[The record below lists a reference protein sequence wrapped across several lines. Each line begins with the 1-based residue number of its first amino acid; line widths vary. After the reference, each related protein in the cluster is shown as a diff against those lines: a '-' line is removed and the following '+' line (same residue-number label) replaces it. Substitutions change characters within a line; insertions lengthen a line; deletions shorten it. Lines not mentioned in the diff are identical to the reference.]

1 MKFLETISKTAG
13 KYFAL
18 WVILVAVVA
27 YFIPAPFLPLGG
39 YITILLGGGMFGM
52 GLTLKPV
59 DFQLVVKK
67 PLPVIV
73 GILAQF
79 LIMPLGALLIAYL
92 LGLPDQLA
100 AGLVLLGSVP
110 GGTASNVMVYLAR
123 GNLALSVAMTSLSTL
138 LAPLATP
145 LILLGLAG
153 QWMPVDPLAMF
164 LSIFQVIIV
173 PITLGIIVQKLLPT
187 VVEKS
192 LEIIPL
198 ISVLAI
204 MTIVTAVVSAN
215 APSIRTS
222 GAIIF
227 VAVMLHNLLGLTL
240 GYVAAIIM
248 KLKEGDRRAISI
260 EVGMQNSGLG
270 VALATAHFGPLA
282 ALPSVIGAVWH
293 NISGPILATYWS
305 KKPAK
310 VDETE
315 EKVKAG

>member
-39 YITILLGGGMFGM
+39 YITILLGVVMFGM

-92 LGLPDQLA
+92 LGLSDQLA

-173 PITLGIIVQKLLPT
+173 PITLGIIVQKLLPGI
-187 VVEKS
+187 VEKS

-248 KLKEGDRRAISI
+248 RLKEGDRRAISI

-315 EKVKAG
+315 EKMKAG